1 MGTNSIDYPVSLRA
15 LEKWDTERL
24 EQLSGSGDSRH
35 YRFLYNGSTCTNGGT
50 PFSAYLHVEIRERG
64 KGRIIGNAW
73 IEIPETEREA
83 AAGMCAA
90 RSHSSGADAFFDT
103 LALSAKFCGRALE
116 DVILE
121 DKPVNY
127 AGCFCS
133 PPMVRDKWNM
143 ALSAVHFREEKES

>member
-1 MGTNSIDYPVSLRA
+1 MGTKTIDYPVSLRA
-15 LEKWDTERL
+15 LEKWDSERL
-24 EQLSGSGDSRH
+24 ELLPGSGDARH

-50 PFSAYLHVEIRERG
+50 PFSAYLHVEVRG
-64 KGRIIGNAW
+64 SGKKRVIGNAY
-73 IEIPETEREA
+73 IDIPENQREA
-83 AAGMCAA
+83 AAAMCAA
-90 RSHSSGADAFFDT
+90 RSHSSGSGAFFDT
-103 LALSAKFCGRALE
+103 LAAPAKFCGRSLE

-143 ALSAVHFREEKES
+143 ALSAVHFREEKDT